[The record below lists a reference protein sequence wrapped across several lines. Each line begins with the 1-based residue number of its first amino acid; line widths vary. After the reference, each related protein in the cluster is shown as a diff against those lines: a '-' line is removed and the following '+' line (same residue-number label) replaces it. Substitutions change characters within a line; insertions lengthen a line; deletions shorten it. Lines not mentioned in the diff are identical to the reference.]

1 MADDTISHEYASQ
14 YYDPAK
20 AHEYYLK
27 NRELKGKRQVSKLS
41 RGDKEIWATVKSN
54 ITDQK
59 KAESKKTTADHQVAV
74 QKMRESAQGRKQE
87 IRNKI
92 QAVIA
97 SVENQHASVVN
108 RVNAER
114 TRQIDLVQKKA
125 KADFDKVVK
134 EAQNKIEALPPL
146 GDNPTKAE
154 VTQRNR
160 LLASI
165 KKDLKRNVSSIT
177 KKATADRKT
186 VLQNMPI
193 PKNDPA
199 QTKALIADG
208 KQQVARVGEELK
220 VAVESSKKKYEDLK
234 KGLAAKYETIY
245 QTEFDK
251 IKGTM

>member
-27 NRELKGKRQVSKLS
+27 NRELKGRKASDLS
-41 RGDKEIWATVKSN
+41 RSGKEIWTTVKSN

-59 KAESKKTTADHQVAV
+59 KAETKNITADHQIAL
-74 QKMRESAQGRKQE
+74 QKMRENAQIRKQE
-87 IRNKI
+87 ISNRI

-97 SVENQHASVVN
+97 SVENQHAAVVN
-108 RVNAER
+108 KVNAER
-114 TRQIDLVQKKA
+114 TRQIDLIQKKA

-134 EAQNKIEALPPL
+134 EAQNKVESLPPL
-146 GDNPTKAE
+146 GDNPSKAE
-154 VTQRNR
+154 VTQRNK

-165 KKDLKRNVSSIT
+165 KRDLKRNVSAIT
-177 KKATADRKT
+177 KKATNDRKN
-186 VLQNMPI
+186 VLQKMPI
-193 PKNDPA
+193 PKNDPT
-199 QTKALIADG
+199 QTKALVAER
-208 KQQVARVGEELK
+208 KQQSAQVGEQLK

-234 KGLAAKYETIY
+234 KGLATKYETIY

-251 IKGTM
+251 IKGNA